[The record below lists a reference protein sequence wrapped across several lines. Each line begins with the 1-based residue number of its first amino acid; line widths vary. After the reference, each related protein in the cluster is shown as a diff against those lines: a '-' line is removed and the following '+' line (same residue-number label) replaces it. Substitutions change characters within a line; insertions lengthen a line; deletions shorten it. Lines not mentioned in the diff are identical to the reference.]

1 MSVAI
6 ERNDRISRR
15 ANTRR
20 RDKLHQ
26 IADINV
32 TPMVDVMLV
41 LLVVFMVTAPLLTV
55 GVQVD
60 LPKTKAGLIRDQVEP
75 LAVTV
80 MASGQIFLQDKEIE
94 ISVLAPRL
102 IAITGANP
110 DIRIFVRGDKAIEY
124 GRIMQV
130 MGTLNSAGFRKV
142 ALITEMPQSIDKN
155 VSNNGTKKN
164 SKQNTRKK

>member
-1 MSVAI
+1 MAVSV
-6 ERNDRISRR
+6 ERSDRSGRR
-15 ANTRR
+15 NNLGRR
-20 RDKLHQ
+20 ERTPP

-80 MASGQIFLQDKEIE
+80 KASGQIFLQDKEVE
-94 ISVLAPRL
+94 LSALAPRL

-110 DIRIFVRGDKAIEY
+110 EIRIFVRGDKSIKY
-124 GRIMQV
+124 CRIMSV
-130 MGTLNSAGFRKV
+130 MGRLNTAGFKKV
-142 ALITEMPQSIDKN
+142 ALITESPRSI
-155 VSNNGTKKN
+155 VTKDLERNAK
-164 SKQNTRKK
+164 KKFTRKTGKK